1 MAITGRQEGP
11 RAERRWVRVFDI
23 PGLGVPELILLLVLA
38 LIIFGPGKLPDI
50 GRSLGRAIN
59 EFKAASREI
68 TKDYAEEDSRPTRL
82 PVIETAS
89 RESGSPEDGNKDG
102 AGPR

>member
-1 MAITGRQEGP
+1 M
-11 RAERRWVRVFDI
+11 FDI

-59 EFKAASREI
+59 EFKAASKEI
-68 TKDYAEEDSRPTRL
+68 TREYKEEGSQQAAL
-82 PVIETAS
+82 PVVDVEPA
-89 RESGSPEDGNKDG
+89 PEDDR
-102 AGPR
+102 APR

>member
-1 MAITGRQEGP
+1 M
-11 RAERRWVRVFDI
+11 FDI

-59 EFKAASREI
+59 EFKAASKEMTGEYREVPPE
-68 TKDYAEEDSRPTRL
+68 TATL
-82 PVIETAS
+82 PVPDAVPAEAGARDPGPEGGS
-89 RESGSPEDGNKDG
+89 QAGDSGS
-102 AGPR
+102 GPR